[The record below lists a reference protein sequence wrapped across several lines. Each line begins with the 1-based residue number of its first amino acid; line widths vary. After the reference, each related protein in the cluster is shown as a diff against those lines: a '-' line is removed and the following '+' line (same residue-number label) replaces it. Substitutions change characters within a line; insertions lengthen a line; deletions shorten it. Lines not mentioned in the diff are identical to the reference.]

1 MIMTDRHYW
10 YELLKIETISNGI
23 IDRLLEIYGS
33 PAEIMKRK
41 TIPEFTDFL
50 QVKFE
55 EVKSQ
60 ERKIAYEY
68 DHLIDQDIRLCIRE
82 DQDFPEKLKNIPD
95 SPCALFVKG
104 KLPPPAV
111 PAIAI
116 IGARESTAHGRWM
129 AEKIAGELAVCGLP
143 VISGMAE
150 GIDGSGHKGALAAGG
165 LTYAVLGCGIDICYP
180 KCHEKLYEQI
190 SKNGGVISE
199 YPPGTPGI
207 AYYFPKRNRI
217 ISALSDIVLVVEARE
232 KSGSLITVSYALEQ
246 GRDVMAVPG
255 RPDDSFSFSCNR
267 LIREG
272 AGVCT
277 CTEDILTQLDL
288 LVPPEERISDS
299 AAKLATLNEPETAIY
314 NLLSGTPLHTDELII
329 RTGLS
334 YSDLIQILISLEL
347 KGLATSPSN
356 NMYQK
361 K

>member
-1 MIMTDRHYW
+1 MTDRHYW
-10 YELLKIETISNGI
+10 YQLLNIETISNGI
-23 IDRLLEIYGS
+23 IDSLIDIYGS
-33 PAEIMKRK
+33 PAEIMNRS
-41 TIPEFTDFL
+41 TIPELTDFL
-50 QVKFE
+50 QTKFA
-55 EVKSQ
+55 EVKSRSC
-60 ERKIAYEY
+60 ELAAEY
-68 DHLIDQDIRLCIRE
+68 DHLVNQDIHMYLRG
-82 DQDFPEKLKNIPD
+82 DSDFPEKLKNIPD

-116 IGARESTAHGRWM
+116 VGARKATSHGRWL
-129 AEKIAGELAVCGLP
+129 AEKLAGELAVCGLI

-150 GIDGSGHKGALAAGG
+150 GIDGSGHRGALDAGG
-165 LTYAVLGCGIDICYP
+165 LTYAVLGCGVDICYP
-180 KCHEKLYEQI
+180 QCHEKLYKEI
-190 SKNGGVISE
+190 CKTGGVISE
-199 YPPGTPGI
+199 YPLGTQGLP
-207 AYYFPKRNRI
+207 YHFPKRNRI

-255 RPDDSFSFSCNR
+255 RPDDVFSYSCNR

-277 CTEDILTQLDL
+277 CTDDILTQLDL
-288 LVPPEERISDS
+288 MVPPEERISDS
-299 AAKLATLNEPETAIY
+299 AAKLATLNESETSVY

-334 YSDLIQILISLEL
+334 YSQLIQILISLEL
-347 KGLATSPSN
+347 KGLATNPSN

>member
-1 MIMTDRHYW
+1 MTDRHYW

-23 IDRLLEIYGS
+23 IDRLLDIYGS
-33 PAEIMKRK
+33 PAEIMKRN

-50 QVKFE
+50 QIKFA
-55 EVKSQ
+55 EVRSR
-60 ERKIAYEY
+60 EREIASEY
-68 DHLIDQDIRLCIRE
+68 DHLMNQDIHMCLRDDR
-82 DQDFPEKLKNIPD
+82 DFPEKLKNIPD
-95 SPCALFVKG
+95 RPCAIFVKG

-116 IGARESTAHGRWM
+116 VGARKATPHGRWL
-129 AEKIAGELAVCGLP
+129 AEKFAGELAVCGFS

-150 GIDGSGHKGALAAGG
+150 GIDGSGHRGTLAAGG

-180 KCHEKLYEQI
+180 RCHEKLYDQI
-190 SKNGGVISE
+190 SKNGGIISE
-199 YPPGTPGI
+199 YPPGTPGL

-255 RPDDSFSFSCNR
+255 RPDDAVSFSCNR

-272 AGVCT
+272 AGICT

-299 AAKLATLNEPETAIY
+299 AAKLAALDESETAIY

-334 YSDLIQILISLEL
+334 YSNLIQILISLEL